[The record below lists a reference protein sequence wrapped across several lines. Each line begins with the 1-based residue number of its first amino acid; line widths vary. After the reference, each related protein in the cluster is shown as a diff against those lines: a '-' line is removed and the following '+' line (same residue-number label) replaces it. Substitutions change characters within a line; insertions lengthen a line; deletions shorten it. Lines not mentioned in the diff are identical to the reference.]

1 MLRDEIKQ
9 LILQSIDYL
18 RQNTNVG
25 ITSAIEKIN
34 LAINLLSPNK
44 EEYNIAL
51 YNNVLNTN
59 YIYDKYI
66 EAGTGEECSQTGYC
80 CTDYIEIPENSNEL

>member
-1 MLRDEIKQ
+1 MLSNEIKQ

-18 RQNTNVG
+18 RQNDKVG

-59 YIYDKYI
+59 YIPDKFI
-66 EAGTGEECSQTGYC
+66 
-80 CTDYIEIPENSNEL
+80 